1 MDLGG
6 IATMGGGG
14 PMVTGQWIN
23 QRTGEKVTVRDS
35 YMDGENMY
43 VTLTNGRTITMEEFQ
58 DYIQMGDEEYD
69 VNGNKKLASSKPTAK
84 QKKQTYDPNVV
95 FDGLDAKSDTSD
107 LQKKLLAKEVEEF
120 GSTEE
125 QTVMKQESTQQS
137 SSSQDMIMK
146 ILDKTAAP
154 HLIFTVEWDEYP
166 VNELKMLK
174 EYFNVSDED
183 IAKAIIS
190 KYVNTED
197 INKTVTD
204 WVSNTQKIIF
214 N

>member
-69 VNGNKKLASSKPTAK
+69 VNGNKKLATSKPIVK
-84 QKKQTYDPNVV
+84 PKKQTYDPNVV
-95 FDGLDAKSDTSD
+95 FDGLDPKNDTSD

-120 GSTEE
+120 GPTEE
-125 QTVMKQESTQQS
+125 QTAIKQESKQQS

-154 HLIFTVEWDEYP
+154 RLTFSVEWDEYP

-204 WVSNTQKIIF
+204 WVSNTQK
-214 N
+214 